1 VKFPFVTIK
10 VTSPMAAWF
19 AKWTINT
26 DSDNARKLGAPFAT
40 EAEAQAVC
48 DKLNGKAVQS

>member
-1 VKFPFVTIK
+1 
-10 VTSPMAAWF
+10 MAAWF
-19 AKWTINT
+19 GKWTINT